1 MLKNYVTNF
10 QNTIIEACEIH
21 EKNEQL
27 KQQMQQLQ
35 IDFQKKKFKHQN
47 VKQKNKKLIKQ
58 VNRLRTKLKNF
69 RNEFFS
75 EFDNEEKNKNDSMKS
90 KKKIIENKHIFKYF
104 EFFTFI
110 DDKKSFYKD

>member
-1 MLKNYVTNF
+1 MLRNYVTNF
-10 QNTIIEACEIH
+10 QNTIIETCETH

-47 VKQKNKKLIKQ
+47 VKQRNKKLIKQ
-58 VNRLRTKLKNF
+58 ISRLRTKLKNF

-75 EFDNEEKNKNDSMKS
+75 ESDSEEKNENDSMKS
-90 KKKIIENKHIFKYF
+90 RKKIIENKHIFKYF
-104 EFFTFI
+104 ELFIFI
-110 DDKKSFYKD
+110 DDKKSFYEN